1 MVCKRGLTRDACPG
15 EAITRRVAGAA
26 RERGTT
32 LALPPCSPPLPH
44 LRDHPSRATMP
55 PTFTPFFPPSSVQR
69 SSPPVASSR
78 LDDSTCQPAP
88 SNPTLHRA
96 PFPLSF
102 SLLPLHFNRQH
113 LSRPPSVAPQSTR
126 RRRKKTT
133 KKDEIIPLLL
143 PHRRRRSRR
152 RRGRATPRITSP
164 ASSLVLPLCGL
175 LRALARTATGHCDYA
190 A

>member
-1 MVCKRGLTRDACPG
+1 MPAPGKQSRGGWRGRPARGGPRWLFHPVRHPSHTS
-15 EAITRRVAGAA
+15 AITHPA
-26 RERGTT
+26 RNDAPH
-32 LALPPCSPPLPH
+32 LYPLLPPFKRAAKFPSGGVEPPRRLNLP
-44 LRDHPSRATMP
+44 
-55 PTFTPFFPPSSVQR
+55 
-69 SSPPVASSR
+69 AS
-78 LDDSTCQPAP
+78 AF
-88 SNPTLHRA
+88 NPTLHRA

-113 LSRPPSVAPQSTR
+113 LSRPPSVASQSTR
-126 RRRKKTT
+126 RRRRRKTT

-143 PHRRRRSRR
+143 PHRRRRRRR